1 MTDEDKTLKK
11 LSDELWPSVPTT
23 STTLEGLGDWR
34 RTHTC
39 GALRRAEVGAT
50 VTLMGWVHR
59 TRDHGG
65 VLFVDLRDRYGLT
78 QIVFH
83 PETGGRELLDRAA
96 RLGNEWVI
104 AVRGPVTARPAES
117 LNPEL
122 PTGEVEVDV
131 RELKVL
137 SAADPLP
144 FQVNEEI
151 HLANEDL
158 RLRYRFLDLR
168 RPELAAVLALRH
180 QACQAARAH
189 LSSQSFLEIETPLL
203 VKPTPEGARDY
214 VVPSRVHHGAFY
226 ALPQSPQ
233 LYKQTLMIAGCDRYF
248 QLARCLRDEDLRADR
263 QPEHTQIDLEMSFVT
278 EHDVFAAVEG
288 LFAAMWSE
296 CLGVKLERPFLKLTF
311 REAMSRFGSDK
322 PDLRF
327 GLEFTDV
334 TSISAQSPRNVIAN
348 GAKAP
353 GGVAAAMTIPGGAE
367 ISGTQLR
374 KFEDVVKEAG
384 AGGLTFFK
392 VQAADRE
399 KQSVIFPG
407 ALLDEFLAKVGAKD
421 GDAVVFTNGPWERTL
436 KALGVLRTQLG
447 AALLQ
452 GRSARLAAETAAPEM
467 EPWVT
472 KALERGAS
480 PGAGDPRKEWRF
492 LWVREF
498 PLFEWDADHKRW
510 SPRHHMF
517 TMPNPEHLALLET
530 DPGNV
535 YAQLYDL
542 VLNGN
547 ELGSGSVRIHRPDI
561 QERVMKVVGFSPEE
575 MKAKFGF
582 LIDAYRYASPPHG
595 GIGLGLDR
603 IIMLMSGRDSIR
615 DTIAFPKTASAAN
628 PMDGSPSQVE
638 PETLKELGIRLS

>member
-1 MTDEDKTLKK
+1 MTETIRSETPALED
-11 LSDELWPSVPTT
+11 
-23 STTLEGLGDWR
+23 LGDWR
-34 RTHTC
+34 RTQNC
-39 GALRRAEVGAT
+39 GELRRAQVGDG

-65 VLFVDLRDRYGLT
+65 VLFVDLRDRYGIT
-78 QIVFH
+78 QVVFR
-83 PETGGRELLDRAA
+83 PEIGGRELLERAS

-104 AVRGPVTARPAES
+104 AVRGQVTQRPDES
-117 LNPEL
+117 FNPEL
-122 PTGEVEVDV
+122 PTGEVEVTV

-137 SAADPLP
+137 SASDPLP
-144 FQVNEEI
+144 FQVNEEL

-168 RPELAAVLALRH
+168 RPELAEVLALRH
-180 QACQAARAH
+180 RACQAARVH
-189 LSSQSFLEIETPLL
+189 LSNQSFLEVETPLL

-214 VVPSRVHHGAFY
+214 LVPSRVHHGAFY

-263 QPEHTQIDLEMSFVT
+263 QPEHTQIDLEMSFVS
-278 EHDVFAAVEG
+278 EEDVFTAVEG
-288 LFAAMWSE
+288 LFAAIWQE
-296 CLGVKLERPFLKLTF
+296 CLGVKLEPPFLRLTF

-334 TSISAQSPRNVIAN
+334 TAISAQSPRNVIAN

-353 GGVAAAMTIPGGAE
+353 GGAAAAMTIPGGAE

-407 ALLDEFLAKVGAKD
+407 PLLDEFLARVGAQE

-447 AALLQ
+447 AQLLQ
-452 GRSARLAAETAAPEM
+452 ARGGSGDQAPEA
-467 EPWVT
+467 WVV

-480 PGAGDPRKEWRF
+480 PGAGDPMKEWRF

-498 PLFEWDADHKRW
+498 PLFEWDADNKRW
-510 SPRHHMF
+510 SARHHMF
-517 TMPNPEHLALLET
+517 TMPNPDHLPLLET

-561 QERVMKVVGFSPEE
+561 QERVMKVAGFSPEE

-603 IIMLMSGRDSIR
+603 IIMLLAGRDSIR
-615 DTIAFPKTASAAN
+615 DTIAFPKTASAASL
-628 PMDGSPSQVE
+628 MDGSPSEVE